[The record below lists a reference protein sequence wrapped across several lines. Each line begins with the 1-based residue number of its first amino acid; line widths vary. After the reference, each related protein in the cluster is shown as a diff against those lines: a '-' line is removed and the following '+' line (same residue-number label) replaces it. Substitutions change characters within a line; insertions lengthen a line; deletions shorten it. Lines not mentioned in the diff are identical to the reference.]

1 MGLLDDAIR
10 EHLEL
15 KRRRGADPA
24 EVARAQR
31 DALDPA
37 RDRAAR
43 SEPGDAAQSESLEEG
58 PLPPAETLASV
69 GSGDT
74 DNMEETAELDMN
86 AVLEHEPSPK
96 PASHAEEDSLER
108 GVPEQI
114 DSQSGAERREVRD
127 PAEQRAGTH
136 GNQEEH
142 GIVAEIP
149 EQERLQFEQGAPGH
163 ADSDR

>member
-31 DALDPA
+31 EALAP
-37 RDRAAR
+37 DRAAR
-43 SEPGDAAQSESLEEG
+43 SEPGDAAQSEPLEEG
-58 PLPPAETLASV
+58 PLLPAETLAV
-69 GSGDT
+69 GGGDM
-74 DNMEETAELDMN
+74 DNMEETAELDMD
-86 AVLEHEPSPK
+86 AVLEPEPSPK
-96 PASHAEEDSLER
+96 PASHPQEDSLDW

-114 DSQSGAERREVRD
+114 DGPSGAERREVRD

-136 GNQEEH
+136 GNQEEQ
-142 GIVAEIP
+142 GVVAEIP

-163 ADSDR
+163 ADTDR